1 MNLTLRQLRY
11 FLALAEHRHFGRAA
25 EACAVSQPALSVQIR
40 ELEAALGAPLA
51 ERGRREVVLTAAGRE
66 VAARAARV
74 LAEVRE
80 IEQAARW
87 TRGLTGR
94 LSLGVI
100 PTVAPYLLPAALPLL
115 RARNLELDLGVRE
128 AQTSALVAEV
138 RDGRLDAAVI
148 AVPSGE
154 EGLAEAVL
162 FEDRFLLASPA
173 GHPPPGA
180 LRPEDL
186 KPERLLL
193 LDEGHCLTD
202 QALAACR
209 LDRDRDRDR
218 TRMDLRASS
227 LSTLA
232 RLAAEGFGYT
242 LLPEIAVAA
251 EQAAAPGLAATR
263 FAQPEPKRTIG
274 LVRREISAG
283 DGWFA
288 ELAEILKR
296 AAEALARP
304 AA

>member
-1 MNLTLRQLRY
+1 MTVTLRQLRY

-40 ELEAALGAPLA
+40 ELEEALGAPLA

-74 LAEVRE
+74 LTEVRE

-87 TRGLTGR
+87 SRGLSGR

-128 AQTSALVAEV
+128 AQTSALVAEM

-154 EGLAEAVL
+154 EGLTEVAL
-162 FEDRFLLASPA
+162 FEDRFLLAAPA
-173 GHPPPGA
+173 GRPPPGA

-186 KPERLLL
+186 QPERLLL

-209 LDRDRDRDR
+209 LDRDR

-242 LLPEIAVAA
+242 LLPEIAAMA
-251 EQAAAPGLAATR
+251 EQAAAPGLALTR
-263 FAQPEPKRTIG
+263 FAAPEPRRTIG
-274 LVRREISAG
+274 LARREISAD

-288 ELAEILKR
+288 ELAEILTR
-296 AAEALARP
+296 AAGALARP
-304 AA
+304 G

>member
-1 MNLTLRQLRY
+1 MNVTLRQLRY

-40 ELEAALGAPLA
+40 ELEETLGAPLA

-87 TRGLTGR
+87 SRGLSGR

-148 AVPSGE
+148 ALPSGE
-154 EGLAEAVL
+154 DGLAEAPL

-173 GHPPPGA
+173 GRPAPEA

-186 KPERLLL
+186 QPERLLL

-209 LDRDRDRDR
+209 LDRDR

-251 EQAAAPGLAATR
+251 EQAAAPGLAVRR
-263 FAQPEPKRTIG
+263 FAEPQPGRTVG
-274 LVRREISAG
+274 LVRRAISAD

-288 ELAEILKR
+288 ELAEILAR
-296 AAEALARP
+296 AAAALARP
-304 AA
+304 EP